1 MDTNEIT
8 ADLALGGSPTEQAFV
23 RILVSTPI
31 QMLQKTTATKIESLV
46 HQNFRIPYLFDAVFR
61 KLTHY
66 LYSIFDF
73 IFRVLFEKI
82 PPVGIQSTD
91 W

>member
-8 ADLALGGSPTEQAFV
+8 ADSALGGPPIEQAFV

-46 HQNFRIPYLFDAVFR
+46 HQLFRIPYLFDAVFR
-61 KLTHY
+61 KLDRAQ
-66 LYSIFDF
+66 SIESKHT
-73 IFRVLFEKI
+73 LGQKE
-82 PPVGIQSTD
+82 
-91 W
+91 